1 MNPHL
6 QMSKTMRL
14 DEIIQEHTKALSPD
28 FQTQVLDF
36 VLFLEQK
43 QAQDALI
50 KNHQQEKTF
59 YEVGKRLFYQRG
71 GTHDF
76 SCASCH
82 SSSGQR
88 IRLQDLPD
96 LTTQAGSALGWGSW
110 PAYRVSSGEFW
121 TMQRRLNDCF
131 RQQRMPFPIY
141 GSDVTIALSIF
152 MANKGDGG
160 TVQTPGLK
168 R

>member
-1 MNPHL
+1 MV
-6 QMSKTMRL
+6 
-14 DEIIQEHTKALSPD
+14 ALGKKMFS
-28 FQTQVLDF
+28 FQ
-36 VLFLEQK
+36 
-43 QAQDALI
+43 
-50 KNHQQEKTF
+50 
-59 YEVGKRLFYQRG
+59 G
-71 GTHDF
+71 GPMDF

-82 SSSGQR
+82 SASNQR

-96 LTTQAGSALGWGSW
+96 LTTQAGAALGWGAW